1 MTAQLAQAKSTQR
14 YVICANPLLVGIV
27 LTSFS
32 DEYWK
37 LYDQYAE
44 IRQKLA
50 DAEDLID
57 TTKRQLDDARAER
70 KLRIDRLM
78 TVFLVDAYKFLSD

>member
-1 MTAQLAQAKSTQR
+1 MVCRKSENEELKKEVHKLKTTNTLGSSLESYSENLVLTAQLAQAKSTQ
-14 YVICANPLLVGIV
+14 
-27 LTSFS
+27 S

-37 LYDQYAE
+37 LYDQYAD

-57 TTKRQLDDARAER
+57 STKRQLDDARAE
-70 KLRIDRLM
+70 
-78 TVFLVDAYKFLSD
+78 

>member
-14 YVICANPLLVGIV
+14 FVPILLIIVIK
-27 LTSFS
+27 LTVNS

-37 LYDQYAE
+37 LYDQYAD

-57 TTKRQLDDARAER
+57 STKRQLDDARAER
-70 KLRIDRLM
+70 KY
-78 TVFLVDAYKFLSD
+78 LVSACLNPLFTTFF